1 MVSLTRFLPQSADP
15 GGYQYGV
22 NVLSPGVD
30 PVVDIIL
37 VHGLGGDP
45 FKTWTY
51 SGSKKEPSVLWPRDL
66 LPFEIP
72 EVRVLSYGYDTK
84 VTSWFEGATSNMIH
98 HHSETMISRLHNF
111 RSRKIDGK
119 NSTERPIIWIGHSL
133 GGILIKRALIYSNSC
148 GVDHNERLR
157 SIKVSTQGILFMGT
171 PHMGSDI
178 VRWASLA
185 RKLLL
190 FFPGV
195 KLDSTMLSML
205 GQNSETLQ
213 NINTLFT
220 GIASSFEIVY
230 FYEEIETVLPTGQ
243 REVIVPYSSAIVD
256 SPNTEKIG
264 IHATHHTM
272 IKYKD
277 ESSPGYS
284 DVAGILRQMVDN
296 ALTFAPGRWESER
309 RSAVAATDEKIKE
322 ILVQRGASGLYF
334 GAPRSIM
341 LGSPRRLSGFQSI
354 PGPVEVEE
362 IDSGSSIGA
371 GPSKRPAIPR
381 LEEYSPESSIILPPS
396 LPIFAV
402 PLHPNESPVTREYLL
417 HELDHILLV
426 EDRRS
431 KGNAGLLLWGP
442 PGSGKTHL
450 VREYVFSRRS
460 TYAGGI
466 FWVNAQTPSSRID
479 SFRHIYK
486 KLNLPSAVMQDI
498 TTPHADRSG
507 LDLCTCR
514 VLEWM
519 ERNENWLLVLDGAN
533 AVTETEIDELKACMP
548 TSRGSSILLTSLN
561 QSLDGQA
568 RLGAPVGFRIPQM
581 TMKEAVSILLTEA
594 KIVDPTPQEV
604 KVAQELVELLDYLI
618 GAIHIAA
625 CYIAERQVSIYEYLR
640 GYKEHPKVSGDGWS
654 PLAMT
659 LDTLETKHPEAAN
672 LLKLISYFG
681 TDIPTLLIHWGL
693 EALPAQVRVVAKEE
707 DGIFDFNL
715 TIKHLL
721 AFSLVRRTHQNERE
735 DGKEWR
741 VDKLHLQSV
750 IQTYVRQR
758 LNSQAEVGQAW
769 VKFAALVFRHAY
781 ERAEKQR
788 GANGGIYIKDYEEFS
803 RHGEA
808 LMNRMREGKVSRK
821 SIRTTVEM
829 AKQVIEEQNKA
840 QEAGKLVELPARS
853 IWGRIDTE
861 SPEAVYASRRS
872 TFNDSSSV
880 TGSSLSAST
889 LSELSKGNAFSV
901 GNNSKVT
908 QEEEQKVDK
917 TSPAPAIVEPVA
929 SAPKNDPPTSML
941 SRASTSTTIQ
951 GSTASVNIGKQRK
964 KLQRRPSHK
973 SYKSRKG
980 KEVDEQLRS
989 PKEAPALTIPTSAT
1003 IGTQTQPTAIGT
1015 ATIKRQVSAPY
1026 PISPPSGNGGNN
1038 PFVIPSWPGSE
1049 NSPLEIPLPLPMNIP
1064 QVYTND
1070 LISQSA
1076 PSNLYHLYQ
1085 KSELSNTNP
1094 PRPARTISEPIR
1106 DPGPNQ
1112 PLPRTIRRRKA
1123 IDPNPTLPPQPK
1135 FPRLDS
1141 ALSPIPPFL
1150 STDHHHL
1157 ASPMGYFYVVDHQ
1170 KETKY
1175 GDQTEDEEGES
1186 DFISVTSEP
1195 GPSRISRRNL
1205 SPNPLMR
1212 HKVLYNTPASSTAVV
1227 GPSRLK
1233 PPAPPSPL
1241 HSRSEIFL
1249 SAPTSPIL
1257 SHMSSVITDDDDGAS
1272 MQPSPG
1278 SLVDLAKNFTSA
1290 WVGTSLRSRGSSV
1303 SSLGTISPAVKMEK
1317 RRSVS
1322 ISREG
1327 SPSRGRTH
1335 WRTMM

>member
-45 FKTWTY
+45 FKTWTH
-51 SGSKKEPSVLWPRDL
+51 SGGKKEPSVLWPRDL
-66 LPFEIP
+66 LALEIP
-72 EVRVLSYGYDTK
+72 EVRILSYGYDTK

-157 SIKVSTQGILFMGT
+157 SIRVSTQGILFMGT

-322 ILVQRGASGLYF
+322 ILVQRG
-334 GAPRSIM
+334 
-341 LGSPRRLSGFQSI
+341 
-354 PGPVEVEE
+354 
-362 IDSGSSIGA
+362 
-371 GPSKRPAIPR
+371 PAIPQP
-381 LEEYSPESSIILPPS
+381 EEYSPESSIILPPS

-417 HELDHILLV
+417 YDLDRILLA

-450 VREYVFSRRS
+450 VREYVFSRRPIY
-460 TYAGGI
+460 TGGI
-466 FWVNAQTPSSRID
+466 FWVNARTPSSRVD

-498 TTPHADRSG
+498 TAPHTDRSG
-507 LDLCTCR
+507 MDLCTCR

-533 AVTETEIDELKACMP
+533 AVTEIEIDELKACMP
-548 TSRGSSILLTSLN
+548 TSQGGSILFTSLN

-568 RLGAPVGFRIPQM
+568 RLGAPVGFKIPQM
-581 TMKEAVSILLTEA
+581 TTKEAVSILLTEA
-594 KIVDPTPQEV
+594 KILDPTPQEV
-604 KVAQELVELLDYLI
+604 KVAQELVELLDHLI

-735 DGKEWR
+735 NGKEWR
-741 VDKLHLQSV
+741 VDRLHLQNV

-758 LNSQAEVGQAW
+758 LSSQAEVGQAW
-769 VKFAALVFRHAY
+769 VKFAALVFRHAF

-788 GANGGIYIKDYEEFS
+788 GSNGSIYVKDYEEFV

-808 LMNRMREGKVSRK
+808 LMNYMREGKVSRK
-821 SIRTTVEM
+821 SIRATVEM
-829 AKQVIEEQNKA
+829 TKQVIEEQIKA
-840 QEAGKLVELPARS
+840 QGAGKLVELPPRS
-853 IWGRIDTE
+853 IWGRTDTE
-861 SPEAVYASRRS
+861 SPEAVFTSRRS
-872 TFNDSSSV
+872 TFNDGSSV

-908 QEEEQKVDK
+908 QEEEQKTDEAP
-917 TSPAPAIVEPVA
+917 PAPAAVEPVP
-929 SAPKNDPPTSML
+929 APVPNNDTSKSTL

-951 GSTASVNIGKQRK
+951 GSTTSTKAGKQRN

-980 KEVDEQLRS
+980 KEVDERLRP
-989 PKEAPALTIPTSAT
+989 PKPEGPIPSIPTSAT
-1003 IGTQTQPTAIGT
+1003 IGTQTQAVAIGT
-1015 ATIKRQVSAPY
+1015 STIKRQVSAPY
-1026 PISPPSGNGGNN
+1026 PISQPSGYGSNN
-1038 PFVIPSWPGSE
+1038 PFTIPNWPNFE
-1049 NSPLEIPLPLPMNIP
+1049 TSPLDIPLPLPQHVP
-1064 QVYTND
+1064 QVYTD
-1070 LISQSA
+1070 DIISQSA
-1076 PSNLYHLYQ
+1076 PSNLYRLYR
-1085 KSELSNTNP
+1085 KSEVPNSTSLP
-1094 PRPARTISEPIR
+1094 PARTVSEPVR

-1123 IDPNPTLPPQPK
+1123 VDPSPTPPPQPK
-1135 FPRLDS
+1135 TPRLDTT
-1141 ALSPIPPFL
+1141 LSPIPPFL
-1150 STDHHHL
+1150 SADHHHL
-1157 ASPMGYFYVVDHQ
+1157 ASPMGYFYAVDHQ
-1170 KETKY
+1170 
-1175 GDQTEDEEGES
+1175 QTHSENHDEEEEE
-1186 DFISVTSEP
+1186 DLISVTSES
-1195 GPSRISRRNL
+1195 GPSRISRGRL

-1241 HSRSEIFL
+1241 QSHSEIFL

-1257 SHMSSVITDDDDGAS
+1257 SRMSSTITNYGNDDDDGAS

-1278 SLVDLAKNFTSA
+1278 SLVNLAKNFTSWA
-1290 WVGTSLRSRGSSV
+1290 GTSLRSRGSSV
-1303 SSLGTISPAVKMEK
+1303 SSFGTVSPMVRVER

-1327 SPSRGRTH
+1327 SPSRGRNH
-1335 WRTMM
+1335 WGTLA